1 LVTLPSFPHGELI
14 GRYKETRRRDAQA
27 ARALALGGDVGSVT
41 CIANDFGY
49 GALYERQ
56 LEGLVAMGD
65 AAVGL
70 TTSGASENVARGIAL
85 TGSKGLVGE
94 PADYVVAV
102 PSDVTAHIQEV
113 HLMLIHAW
121 CAERDVAFV
130 A

>member
-1 LVTLPSFPHGELI
+1 
-14 GRYKETRRRDAQA
+14 
-27 ARALALGGDVGSVT
+27 
-41 CIANDFGY
+41 
-49 GALYERQ
+49 
-56 LEGLVAMGD
+56 MGD